1 MENKLLITVC
11 ICISFLLLGS
21 VFAQKKDASIKY
33 GKYGCTASKYVNGA
47 YEFIPRG
54 SFILNKNGTYSYLG
68 FEKPSTG
75 KYVIDNSG
83 DLSFIGGYLDKGK
96 AEKTDRPNRFFV
108 VFPSNP
114 DNRWTCSAIEK

>member
-1 MENKLLITVC
+1 MKKRTVIIAC
-11 ICISFLLLGS
+11 ICIFILLGS
-21 VFAQKKDASIKY
+21 LFAQKLDATIKH
-33 GKYGCTASKYVNGA
+33 GKYGCTASKYVNGS
-47 YEFIPRG
+47 YEYIPRG

-68 FEKPSTG
+68 FEKPSNG
-75 KYVIDNSG
+75 KFVVEQNG

-96 AEKTDRPNRFFV
+96 AEKTDRPNRYLV